1 MNLPVAADKV
11 TMLPVRG
18 DREALRRDRRLRG
31 LSHE

>member
-18 DREALRRDRRLRG
+18 DREALRRDRCL
-31 LSHE
+31 